1 MLLGQ
6 KSASILLLLLFS
18 RLVMSGFA
26 TPYTVAR
33 QAPLP
38 MGLGFPRQEIWSE
51 LPFPIPEDLPDPGIE
66 GIEPMS
72 PALAGRFFTTEPPGK
87 LPYYSLC
94 SSSSHLVSLTND
106 PSIFSRIKMIPY

>member
-6 KSASILLLLLFS
+6 KSASILLLLFS
-18 RLVMSGFA
+18 RLVVSGFA
-26 TPYTVAR
+26 TPCTVAR

-38 MGLGFPRQEIWSE
+38 MGFPRQEIWSE

-72 PALAGRFFTTEPPGK
+72 PALAGRLSTTEPPGE

-94 SSSSHLVSLTND
+94 GSSSHLVSLTNH
-106 PSIFSRIKMIPY
+106 PSIFFRIKMIPY